1 MDKKSKKK
9 TKDTDEPRV
18 ISDLVINRLPR
29 YHRLLSELLADGV
42 VRTSSRELSEKMGL
56 TASQIRQ
63 DLNCFGGFGQ
73 QGYGYHIEILKD
85 EIGKILGIDKSSKVV
100 LIGAGNLGRAIAS
113 HMDFQS
119 KGFKL
124 IGIFDKK
131 EALKGQMI
139 RGIPVRHIDD
149 LDDFCRENLPECAM
163 LCIPKVDAEDICNF
177 LISLGVK
184 AFWNFSHCDLSVRHP
199 EIAVENV
206 HLGDSL
212 MKLSYKLKKL

>member
-1 MDKKSKKK
+1 MNNAQG
-9 TKDTDEPRV
+9 

-29 YHRLLSELLADGV
+29 YHRFLRELMAEGV
-42 VRTSSRELSEKMGL
+42 VRISSRELSERMGL

-73 QGYGYHIEILKD
+73 QGYGYHIDQLYN
-85 EIGKILGIDKSSKVV
+85 EIGKILGIDKTNKAI

-113 HMDFQS
+113 HMSFET

-139 RGIPVRHIDD
+139 KGIPIRHIDD
-149 LDDFCRENLPECAM
+149 LDEFCRENLPLCAI
-163 LCIPKVDAEDICNF
+163 LCIPKSDAEELCDT
-177 LISLGVK
+177 LMSLGVK
-184 AFWNFSHCDLSVRHP
+184 GFWNFSHCDLAVNHP
-199 EIAVENV
+199 DVVVENV

-212 MKLSYKLKKL
+212 MKLSYGVKNIK